1 MKKIIGSD
9 RLKNILIS
17 DKKQNPQK
25 MVKIIKSEVTYLLR
39 NYFEI
44 CDEDVN
50 VKIDVGSQNMY
61 EVDIN
66 FVSSAIKIAKT
77 F

>member
-1 MKKIIGSD
+1 
-9 RLKNILIS
+9 
-17 DKKQNPQK
+17 
-25 MVKIIKSEVTYLLR
+25 MVKIIKSEVTYLLK

-50 VKIDVGSQNMY
+50 VKIEVGSQNVY